1 MDTYSSQW
9 QSQSTYSGHSGHGP
23 CGTPERLSLWIIE
36 TVQKRFLPRA
46 ALEIFLSS
54 HTWTHLVTHLVHI
67 GTHRGLG
74 RVLTGR
80 AHRVY

>member
-1 MDTYSSQW
+1 MAHAVSLKDCLF
-9 QSQSTYSGHSGHGP
+9 G
-23 CGTPERLSLWIIE
+23 LS
-36 TVQKRFLPRA
+36 KPFRKYFLPMA
-46 ALEIFLSS
+46 ALEIFLSL

-80 AHRVY
+80 AHRV